1 MERRDRNR
9 KKVLFSFCLV
19 PGHPPLLSLRQK
31 AANERTTVA
40 VSALSSMCQQK
51 IQMNTNEGVQTC
63 SSDCHEAASYI
74 NMLNDSE
81 EALISCLCW
90 RYVNH
95 KCNLVLYGSYH
106 LLWQTGKVLSWFYP
120 AFSGGTDAG
129 SDSSFCES
137 AKMKMS
143 SVFPGDFYLP
153 KAFFQRSCL
162 FWPQKQ
168 IILSNARPNREIS
181 ITATTNE
188 DWCFRSLNTFNRIK
202 KQKIQTK

>member
-9 KKVLFSFCLV
+9 KKALFSSCLV
-19 PGHPPLLSLRQK
+19 PGHPQLLSLRQK
-31 AANERTTVA
+31 AANERMTVA

-63 SSDCHEAASYI
+63 STDCHEAASYI
-74 NMLNDSE
+74 NMLNDSV
-81 EALISCLCW
+81 EALISCPRW

-95 KCNLVLYGSYH
+95 KCNLVLYGSHH
-106 LLWQTGKVLSWFYP
+106 LLWQRGKVLSWFYP
-120 AFSGGTDAG
+120 AFSCG

-137 AKMKMS
+137 TKMKMS
-143 SVFPGDFYLP
+143 SVFPGDFYLS

-168 IILSNARPNREIS
+168 IILSIARPNR
-181 ITATTNE
+181 ALQRN
-188 DWCFRSLNTFNRIK
+188 FNHSHNKRGPMFLV
-202 KQKIQTK
+202 TE